1 MAILNPKVPLQA
13 DHRYLKKLTSVVLG
27 GKAEPRPEEF
37 DRVSRVFLKLGGSWE
52 RLFKGSPDEVDRIRR
67 VLKVA
72 FKKGYLTKKENWS

>member
-1 MAILNPKVPLQA
+1 MAMLNPKVPLQA

-27 GKAEPRPEEF
+27 DKADPRPEEF

-52 RLFKGSPDEVDRIRR
+52 RLFHGSPEEVDRIRR

-72 FKKGYLTKKENWS
+72 FKRGYLTKQGDWS